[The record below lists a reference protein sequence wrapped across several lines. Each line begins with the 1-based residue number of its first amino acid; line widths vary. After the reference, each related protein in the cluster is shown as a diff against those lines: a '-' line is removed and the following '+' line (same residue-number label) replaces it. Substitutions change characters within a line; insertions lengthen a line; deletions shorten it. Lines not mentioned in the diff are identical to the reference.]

1 MAKDTHLRI
10 LSCESNDWYTPAI
23 YIEAAR
29 AVMGGIDLDPASC
42 ELANRTVGADHYFAR
57 SDDGL
62 SRDWAGRVWLN
73 PPYGRGGAK
82 TWSRKLIDEYDRGAV
97 SQAVLLVNASTDTRW
112 FQPFWAYPICFV
124 RSRIRFAKAGFHGYR
139 GPTHA
144 SAFVYFGGRV
154 KRFRNQ
160 FRAFGHIVLP

>member
-1 MAKDTHLRI
+1 MAKETHLRI
-10 LSCESNDWYTPAI
+10 LSSESNDWYTPAV

-29 AVMGGIDLDPASC
+29 VVMGGIDLDPASC
-42 ELANRTVGADHYFAR
+42 ELANRTVRADRYFDQSA
-57 SDDGL
+57 DGL
-62 SRDWAGRVWLN
+62 SLDWAGRVWLN

-82 TWSRKLIDEYDRGAV
+82 AWSRKLITEHERGTV

-124 RSRIRFAKAGFHGYR
+124 RGRIRFAKAGFRGYR
-139 GPTHA
+139 GPTHG

-154 KRFRNQ
+154 KRFRKT
-160 FRAFGHIVLP
+160 FGAFGHIALP